1 MFVANTTSEIL
12 NLFLA
17 IDAQETFERKITILE
32 NWATRLPHVKAM
44 RFFWFKDPQAPL
56 CREDE
61 EFSPFSPVMI
71 NKDVPVPPIV
81 ETYPDYWESCLYY
94 PLPAKGG
101 KSPGFLLFKTPNPF
115 ALLTDQSTELGL
127 IASKL
132 GDALEL
138 NERTL
143 STSKISDHHLYDP
156 EYRYIMETLNLP
168 LYLAHLSGEFVFA
181 NTPFLQQFGF
191 QSLQELNAYRHQ
203 LFCTSERAME
213 TKELVEQGSVNG
225 YQISVN
231 LPSGQT
237 MTVRDYATLRN
248 AHILGIIFDVSD
260 YVNLN
265 SEMKAAL
272 EIQELLN
279 DKIMSSALILQK
291 TQTTS
296 IRALARLAEYRDQE
310 TGHHLKRICRY
321 TEVLVKEVLR
331 TQPFAF
337 QITEQYVHDMVLS
350 SMLHDVGKVAVP
362 DHILR
367 KKNNLSAEEWE
378 VMKKHTLWGWQI
390 LSQADKEL
398 GEQSFL
404 TLASQ
409 IAISHHERW
418 DGTGYPQGLKGDK
431 IPLSARIES
440 IADVYDALTSVRP
453 YKKAWSHEEALD
465 EIQSQN
471 GLQFDP
477 TMVEVF
483 MRVADQFNAIKSQ
496 YSGET
501 SQ

>member
-1 MFVANTTSEIL
+1 
-12 NLFLA
+12 
-17 IDAQETFERKITILE
+17 
-32 NWATRLPHVKAM
+32 
-44 RFFWFKDPQAPL
+44 
-56 CREDE
+56 
-61 EFSPFSPVMI
+61 
-71 NKDVPVPPIV
+71 
-81 ETYPDYWESCLYY
+81 
-94 PLPAKGG
+94 
-101 KSPGFLLFKTPNPF
+101 
-115 ALLTDQSTELGL
+115 
-127 IASKL
+127 
-132 GDALEL
+132 LEL
-138 NERTL
+138 KERAM
-143 STSKISDHHLYDP
+143 STAKLSDHHLYDP

-191 QSLQELNAYRHQ
+191 TYLKELNQYRHQ
-203 LFCTSERAME
+203 LFCTSERAIE
-213 TKELVEQGSVNG
+213 TKELVERGSVNG

-231 LPSGQT
+231 LPSGQR
-237 MTVRDYATLRN
+237 MTVRDYATLKN

-265 SEMKAAL
+265 SEMKEAL

-310 TGHHLKRICRY
+310 TGHHLQRICQY

-331 TQPFAF
+331 TQPFPF
-337 QITEQYVHDMVLS
+337 KITEQYVHDMVLS

-362 DHILR
+362 DNILR

-378 VMKKHTLWGWQI
+378 IMKKHTMWGWQI

-418 DGTGYPQGLKGDK
+418 DGSGYPQGLK
-431 IPLSARIES
+431 R
-440 IADVYDALTSVRP
+440 
-453 YKKAWSHEEALD
+453 
-465 EIQSQN
+465 
-471 GLQFDP
+471 
-477 TMVEVF
+477 
-483 MRVADQFNAIKSQ
+483 
-496 YSGET
+496 
-501 SQ
+501 